1 MLDWNDLSTWN
12 VLIVDDE
19 PDNIEVLVEPL
30 EFFGMTVQTA
40 ANGLEAMQVLADF
53 TANLIITDLSM
64 PGMDGWELRSRV
76 KGDPKFAG
84 VPVVALSAHAM
95 AGDRDRALE
104 VGFDGYITK
113 PVNLPTFVQD
123 IKKAVAESR
132 KI

>member
-40 ANGLEAMQVLADF
+40 GNGLEAMKVLQDF
-53 TANLIITDLSM
+53 DANLIITDLSM

-76 KGDPKFAG
+76 KNDPKYAG
-84 VPVVALSAHAM
+84 MPVVALSAHAM
-95 AGDRDRALE
+95 AGDKDRALE

-113 PVNLPTFVQD
+113 PVNLRTIVD
-123 IKKAVAESR
+123 DLKMVVKAALKV
-132 KI
+132 